1 MCNAC
6 AVLDCN
12 TKAWACL
19 FCLRSGQ
26 IPLQKNKLSPRFS
39 YYNAKHP
46 KQQYM
51 SIKDIENK
59 SFAFIEQNFNATF
72 AELPEDLFK
81 IWHITIPIETYLEGD
96 YQNQYEFRIFL
107 YALRKYE
114 EIHGIRIPEETIP
127 ALFKTFQL
135 MLSIPS
141 LRKNPP
147 LRETAFRIFDFQL
160 YLDLI

>member
-1 MCNAC
+1 
-6 AVLDCN
+6 
-12 TKAWACL
+12 
-19 FCLRSGQ
+19 
-26 IPLQKNKLSPRFS
+26 
-39 YYNAKHP
+39 
-46 KQQYM
+46 M

-114 EIHGIRIPEETIP
+114 EIHGLRIPEETIP

-135 MLSIPS
+135 MLSQRDTMLTQMYDIYFKIE
-141 LRKNPP
+141 LLVWNFKDKVN
-147 LRETAFRIFDFQL
+147 AFSWFYKMKKDVCEDILFVDQL
-160 YLDLI
+160 I

>member
-1 MCNAC
+1 
-6 AVLDCN
+6 
-12 TKAWACL
+12 
-19 FCLRSGQ
+19 
-26 IPLQKNKLSPRFS
+26 
-39 YYNAKHP
+39 
-46 KQQYM
+46 M

-81 IWHITIPIETYLEGD
+81 IWHITIPIKTYLEGD
-96 YQNQYEFRIFL
+96 FRIFL

>member
-1 MCNAC
+1 
-6 AVLDCN
+6 
-12 TKAWACL
+12 
-19 FCLRSGQ
+19 
-26 IPLQKNKLSPRFS
+26 
-39 YYNAKHP
+39 
-46 KQQYM
+46 M

-81 IWHITIPIETYLEGD
+81 IWHITIPIKTYLEGD

-114 EIHGIRIPEETIP
+114 EIHDIRIPEETIP